1 MRLLKGTHCGFLM
14 SNIIALYSEP
24 RSGSSHLIRILSSL
38 SLVKSL
44 GEIFLNKSINDCPAK
59 YLEAEAK
66 DKNCFYISKIF
77 GWQLNKNNVN
87 WSQNDQ
93 KWLNL
98 LNSFIYNVHLVRNP
112 VDSFIS
118 LEKAQVY
125 NRWENVD
132 TSEIQIRFDLDKFKK
147 HEQAS
152 YDWNDAVMKYK
163 NLNAKKFIN
172 FIYEKED
179 WSQPKLIAEKFCRT
193 FSDGNFGKF
202 EAWQDYLSKQDNA
215 ELYERKI
222 INYREVSNV
231 INEGLLRYKEYLR
244 ISYGDKTA

>member
-1 MRLLKGTHCGFLM
+1 M
-14 SNIIALYSEP
+14 SNIIALYCEP

-44 GEIFLNKSINDCPAK
+44 NEIFFEKSIEGCPAK

-66 DKNCFYISKIF
+66 DKNFLYIAKIF
-77 GWQLNKNNVN
+77 GYQLHENNVN
-87 WSQNDQ
+87 WLENDQ
-93 KWLNL
+93 KWQNL
-98 LNSFIYNVHLVRNP
+98 LNCSICNIHLVRNP

-118 LEKAQVY
+118 FEKAGVY
-125 NRWENVD
+125 NRWSNVD
-132 TSEIQIRFDLDKFKK
+132 TSEIRIRFDLDKFKK
-147 HEQAS
+147 HEKTS
-152 YDWNDAVMKYK
+152 YDWNNAVIKYK

-193 FSDGNFGKF
+193 FSDCNFGKF
-202 EAWQDYLSKQDNA
+202 GAWKNYLSKQDNA

-222 INYREVSNV
+222 INYPEVSSA
-231 INEGLLRYKEYLR
+231 INESFARYEDYLR
-244 ISYGDKTA
+244 ICYGDKTA